1 MLCSTATM
9 PVSCI
14 RLLDDLNPMAVS
26 ILGTFQRSINLVR
39 DFYGAQDLDG
49 YILTAKARELLDR
62 MSDALAAPV
71 AGRAWSITGPYGG
84 GKSAF
89 ALFAAHLMR
98 GNEAAYAKLQEADV
112 TLAEKLRNA
121 HAGAFCPV
129 LVIGSRESLGAAL
142 LQGLTHG
149 VSAFVATFA
158 RRRGRPSEEV
168 KACRTAL
175 QKIAREAEATALQNV
190 GDNVVV
196 DLYQRAAAAV
206 HGATGGGLFLIV
218 DELGKLLEYAALYPE
233 RSDLYVLQ
241 RLAERAS
248 RTGDTTEMAA
258 PLMVF
263 TILHQAFER
272 YAGRL
277 GTAQRDEWRKVQGR
291 FEDFAFVEPV
301 GETLRLLAHAVQVEN
316 PAMLPGDGPA
326 VIDRLLGVA
335 TLQPS
340 LDREQIRQHLAEALP
355 LHPAVSLTVGPLFR
369 RLAQNERSLFAFLAS
384 GEPGSFLDVL
394 SCSMPD
400 SGDKVQPGDAQYQL
414 PLYRLDHLYDYLM
427 GSVGATLFNNR
438 VGKLWAETEAAL
450 CRLKDPQE
458 FAVRLLKQI
467 ALLSFAGPLAGL
479 PPTTEILHATAD
491 APTEEVDRT
500 LEKLKAERLVTYRS
514 FKDEY
519 HIWQGSDFELA
530 AALRKA
536 RELVPARTPLAK
548 LLADV
553 LPPTPLI
560 ARRHSYRTGTTRVFE
575 VLYAS
580 DEAWPSLLQ
589 QRHKQADGRI
599 IYVLPEHDGN
609 SERLLASLQEADDDP
624 LTLVAVPDGVAA
636 LREVVR
642 ELACLEWVREHDD
655 ALDGDDVARREVDQQ
670 LADLSGLVEQRLA
683 TLLVADAEGR
693 NPCTWIYQGE
703 LFRLQNERALQDKLS
718 HICDEVFSHAPEI
731 WNELLNRHQ
740 PSSSAVKGLKLLLEA
755 MIERGEVYRLGI
767 EKYPAEY
774 GMYASI
780 LQATGMHRPA
790 DDNPERWHFARPD
803 PAERPGCAAVWEAIT
818 DALRAARGQCVSVQ
832 ELYNTLRQPPYGV
845 REGLIPVFLFAVY
858 KSAEDEIAVYENGTF
873 VSNVDFQTIERL
885 LKNPNKFELQWVA
898 IKGAREEVLRTL
910 APLVGLP
917 TSVQK
922 PLPFVLRLLSRVHG
936 LPPYVRKTATLSQI
950 ALNVREA
957 LHHALEPT
965 TLLFEDL
972 PIACGVR
979 SFLADAEA
987 TPADVQTFAEHLQ
1000 EALRELGGAYDAL
1013 LANLQTQIAHVFRL
1027 HTKSADERRHELAER
1042 ARPLLPHA
1050 TDTRLKAFLVRATDE
1065 ILDTQGWY
1073 ESLAALL
1080 AKRPP
1085 VQWSDEDHEVFGT
1098 ALREIARRFHTLE
1111 PIAFEADQEAPEPE
1125 APAADTRL
1133 LKRVRLSVTVQ
1144 YEDEHEHV
1152 ISIHPE
1158 DNDLIT
1164 DVYRRLRE
1172 AVDAED
1178 VVLETKIAALAQL
1191 TKELLSERERTYK
1204 AHE

>member
-1 MLCSTATM
+1 
-9 PVSCI
+9 
-14 RLLDDLNPMAVS
+14 MAVS
-26 ILGTFQRSINLVR
+26 IQGSFQRSINLVR
-39 DFYGAQDLDG
+39 DFYGTQDLGG
-49 YILTAKARELLDR
+49 YIVTAKARELLDR
-62 MSDALAAPV
+62 MADALAAPA

-89 ALFAAHLMR
+89 ALFAAHLLR
-98 GNEAAYAKLQEADV
+98 DNEAVLAKLQESDA
-112 TLAEKLRNA
+112 TLAEKLDAAR
-121 HAGAFCPV
+121 AGAFCPV
-129 LVIGSRESLGAAL
+129 LVVGSRESLGAAL
-142 LQGLTHG
+142 LRGLAHG
-149 VSAFVATFA
+149 ASAFVATYA
-158 RRRGRPSEEV
+158 RHPGNPRNEV

-175 QKIAREAEATALQNV
+175 RKIAREAEAAAAQKA
-190 GDNVVV
+190 GDEVVI

-206 HGATGGGLFLIV
+206 HGASGGGLLLIV

-248 RTGDTTEMAA
+248 RTGDTQETAA
-258 PLMVF
+258 PLLVF

-277 GTAQRDEWRKVQGR
+277 STAQRDEWRKVQGR

-301 GETLRLLAHAVQVEN
+301 GETLRLLAHAVQADD

-326 VIDRLLGVA
+326 VIDRLLDAA

-340 LDREQIRQHLAEALP
+340 LDRVQVRQHLADALP
-355 LHPAVSLTVGPLFR
+355 LHPAVSMIVGPLFR

-394 SCSMPD
+394 ARSTPEANHKD
-400 SGDKVQPGDAQYQL
+400 LFGDTPRRL
-414 PLYRLDHLYDYLM
+414 PRYRLDHLYDYLI
-427 GSVGATLFNNR
+427 GSVGAALFNER

-450 CRLKDPQE
+450 SRLKEPHE
-458 FAVRLLKQI
+458 LTVRLLKQI

-479 PPTTEILHATAD
+479 PPTAEVLRATAD
-491 APTEEVDRT
+491 APPAAVDQALET
-500 LEKLKAERLVTYRS
+500 LRAARLVTYRS

-519 HIWQGSDFELA
+519 HIWQGSDFDLD

-536 RELVPARTPLAK
+536 REHVPARTPLAG

-553 LPPTPLI
+553 LPPTPLV

-575 VLYAS
+575 VQYAS
-580 DEAWPSLLQ
+580 DEVWAAFIQKP
-589 QRHKQADGRI
+589 HKRADGRI
-599 IYVLPEHDGN
+599 VYVLPEHDGD
-609 SERLLASLQEADDDP
+609 SERLLASLQEAVDDP

-642 ELACLEWVREHDD
+642 ELACLEWVREHADE
-655 ALDGDDVARREVDQQ
+655 LDGDEVARREVDQQ
-670 LADLSGLVEQRLA
+670 LADLSGYIEQRLA

-703 LFRLQNERALQDKLS
+703 AFRLQNERALQDRLS
-718 HICDEVFSHAPEI
+718 QICDEVFSHAPEI
-731 WNELLNRHQ
+731 WNELLNRRK

-755 MIERGEVYRLGI
+755 IIEHGDAHRLGI
-767 EKYPAEY
+767 EKHPAEY

-780 LQATGMHRPA
+780 LQATGMHRPV
-790 DDNPERWHFARPD
+790 DNDPDHWHFARPN
-803 PAERPGCAAVWEAIT
+803 PAERPGCAAAWDAIT
-818 DALRAARGQCVSVQ
+818 DALQAAKGQRVSVQ
-832 ELYNTLRQPPYGV
+832 ELYNALRHPPYGV
-845 REGLIPVFLFAVY
+845 REGLIPVLLFAVY

-885 LKNPNKFELQWVA
+885 LKSPDKFELQWVE
-898 IKGAREEVLRTL
+898 IKGAREEVLRSL

-917 TSVQK
+917 ASVQK
-922 PLPFVLRLLSRVHG
+922 PLPFVLRILGRVHG
-936 LPPYVRKTATLSQI
+936 LPPYVRETATLSQI

-957 LHHALEPT
+957 LHHAVEPT

-972 PIACGVR
+972 PQACGVR
-979 SFLADAEA
+979 SFLVDAEA
-987 TPADVQTFAEHLQ
+987 TPADVQAFAEHLQ
-1000 EALRELGGAYDAL
+1000 EALRELGGAYDGL
-1013 LANLQTQIAHVFRL
+1013 LADLQAQIAHVFRL
-1027 HTKSADERRHELAER
+1027 HTKTPDDRRYELAER
-1042 ARPLLPHA
+1042 AGPLLSHA

-1085 VQWSDEDHEVFGT
+1085 VQWSDEDQAAFIT
-1098 ALREIARRFHTLE
+1098 ALREVARRFYTLE
-1111 PIAFEADQEAPEPE
+1111 PIVFDAEQEAPEPE
-1125 APAADTRL
+1125 APTAGMRT

-1158 DNDLIT
+1158 DSDLIA
-1164 DVYRRLRE
+1164 DVYQRLRE
-1172 AVDAED
+1172 AMAAED

-1191 TKELLSERERTYK
+1191 TNELLSEREGTYK